1 MTTSM
6 SMSMS
11 MNQSTKQTY
20 KQTILNH
27 LLTGATL
34 TNMQAYA
41 QYGMTCFLQR
51 VSELR
56 AAGIPIRDKSVK
68 NNGKHYNV
76 YWLDSDYIQ
85 NHKAYEVTP

>member
-1 MTTSM
+1 MSTSM
-6 SMSMS
+6 HQ
-11 MNQSTKQTY
+11 NTKQTY

-41 QYGMTCFLQR
+41 KFGMTCFLQR

-56 AAGIPIRDKSVK
+56 SEGIPIRDKSVK

-76 YWLDSDYIQ
+76 YWLDSDYIE
-85 NHKAYEVTP
+85 NHKACEVIP

>member
-1 MTTSM
+1 MTIRQ
-6 SMSMS
+6 
-11 MNQSTKQTY
+11 NTKQTH
-20 KQTILNH
+20 KQTIFNH
-27 LLTGATL
+27 LLTGAIL

-51 VSELR
+51 VSNLR
-56 AAGIPIRDKSVK
+56 ADGIPIRDKSVK

-85 NHKAYEVTP
+85 RYKACEVTP